1 MTIETTQYL
10 KLKSSDAQKLGRN
23 GGSIRYLILTDTDRQ
38 LLYVSII
45 ANDSGGYFSNEIASF
60 DGIEACMPA
69 DHTQPFPAKA
79 LIRAFV
85 SRSANQPSFC
95 AALLRAEGLTAAV
108 PDKPHLHQ
116 VVGDWDDWKLAMLDL
131 PGEPYVPPVKGAQSV
146 EDADETTDGV
156 SWFNQNRHLDQVIS
170 DPQGKIESMND
181 KKLSWFNQNRHLDQ
195 VISDPQGK
203 IESMNDKKPRRH
215 FDPAVKLQMIEMVR
229 NQGLSVAQVCSEM
242 KLSRSVLSRW
252 LNQFDQEQAG
262 RPGKG
267 IPLTAEQ
274 RRIRELEMQVR
285 QLQSDNALLK
295 KASAFFARELQ

>member
-69 DHTQPFPAKA
+69 DHTQPFPAKV
-79 LIRAFV
+79 LIQAFI

-95 AALLRAEGLTAAV
+95 AALLRAEGLTTAAV
-108 PDKPHLHQ
+108 DKPHLHQ

-156 SWFNQNRHLDQVIS
+156 
-170 DPQGKIESMND
+170 
-181 KKLSWFNQNRHLDQ
+181 SWFNQNRHLDQ

-274 RRIRELEMQVR
+274 RRICELEMQVR

>member
-1 MTIETTQYL
+1 MSEKQVRAQYTREF
-10 KLKSSDAQKLGRN
+10 KLEAVRQVRAGQAIAVVAKVLG
-23 GGSIRYLILTDTDRQ
+23 IPK
-38 LLYVSII
+38 
-45 ANDSGGYFSNEIASF
+45 ASL
-60 DGIEACMPA
+60 GNM
-69 DHTQPFPAKA
+69 
-79 LIRAFV
+79 
-85 SRSANQPSFC
+85 
-95 AALLRAEGLTAAV
+95 
-108 PDKPHLHQ
+108 
-116 VVGDWDDWKLAMLDL
+116 
-131 PGEPYVPPVKGAQSV
+131 
-146 EDADETTDGV
+146 
-156 SWFNQNRHLDQVIS
+156 
-170 DPQGKIESMND
+170 
-181 KKLSWFNQNRHLDQ
+181 SWFNQNRHLDQ

-274 RRIRELEMQVR
+274 RRICELEMQVR

>member
-1 MTIETTQYL
+1 M
-10 KLKSSDAQKLGRN
+10 SSQ
-23 GGSIRYLILTDTDRQ
+23 
-38 LLYVSII
+38 
-45 ANDSGGYFSNEIASF
+45 
-60 DGIEACMPA
+60 
-69 DHTQPFPAKA
+69 
-79 LIRAFV
+79 
-85 SRSANQPSFC
+85 
-95 AALLRAEGLTAAV
+95 
-108 PDKPHLHQ
+108 
-116 VVGDWDDWKLAMLDL
+116 
-131 PGEPYVPPVKGAQSV
+131 
-146 EDADETTDGV
+146 
-156 SWFNQNRHLDQVIS
+156 
-170 DPQGKIESMND
+170 
-181 KKLSWFNQNRHLDQ
+181 LSWFNQNRHLDQ

-274 RRIRELEMQVR
+274 RRICELEMQVR

>member
-1 MTIETTQYL
+1 MSLFNKITTFA
-10 KLKSSDAQKLGRN
+10 SSSTKNLLIVIAAVAAGALGT
-23 GGSIRYLILTDTDRQ
+23 GAV
-38 LLYVSII
+38 VS
-45 ANDSGGYFSNEIASF
+45 AVVNNN
-60 DGIEACMPA
+60 
-69 DHTQPFPAKA
+69 K
-79 LIRAFV
+79 
-85 SRSANQPSFC
+85 QPSEDGKSQS
-95 AALLRAEGLTAAV
+95 AT
-108 PDKPHLHQ
+108 DSKPQ
-116 VVGDWDDWKLAMLDL
+116 DSSSTDD
-131 PGEPYVPPVKGAQSV
+131 AQSV

-156 SWFNQNRHLDQVIS
+156 
-170 DPQGKIESMND
+170 
-181 KKLSWFNQNRHLDQ
+181 SWFNQNRHLDQ

-274 RRIRELEMQVR
+274 RRICELEMQVR

>member
-1 MTIETTQYL
+1 MLE
-10 KLKSSDAQKLGRN
+10 
-23 GGSIRYLILTDTDRQ
+23 
-38 LLYVSII
+38 
-45 ANDSGGYFSNEIASF
+45 
-60 DGIEACMPA
+60 
-69 DHTQPFPAKA
+69 HTQMSERRACRLVGLSRDAWRHPPQPDAHTVRLGERIHAVAMERRRFGYRRVHDMLRTEFPGT
-79 LIRAFV
+79 
-85 SRSANQPSFC
+85 N
-95 AALLRAEGLTAAV
+95 
-108 PDKPHLHQ
+108 H
-116 VVGDWDDWKLAMLDL
+116 
-131 PGEPYVPPVKGAQSV
+131 
-146 EDADETTDGV
+146 
-156 SWFNQNRHLDQVIS
+156 
-170 DPQGKIESMND
+170 
-181 KKLSWFNQNRHLDQ
+181 KKVSWFNQNRHLDQ

>member
-1 MTIETTQYL
+1 MLEYTQMSERRACRL
-10 KLKSSDAQKLGRN
+10 VGLSRDAWRHPPQPDAHTVRLGER
-23 GGSIRYLILTDTDRQ
+23 IHAVAMERRRF
-38 LLYVSII
+38 
-45 ANDSGGYFSNEIASF
+45 GYRRVHDMLRTE
-60 DGIEACMPA
+60 
-69 DHTQPFPAKA
+69 FPGT
-79 LIRAFV
+79 
-85 SRSANQPSFC
+85 N
-95 AALLRAEGLTAAV
+95 
-108 PDKPHLHQ
+108 H
-116 VVGDWDDWKLAMLDL
+116 
-131 PGEPYVPPVKGAQSV
+131 
-146 EDADETTDGV
+146 
-156 SWFNQNRHLDQVIS
+156 
-170 DPQGKIESMND
+170 
-181 KKLSWFNQNRHLDQ
+181 KKVSWFNQNRHLDQ

-274 RRIRELEMQVR
+274 RRICELEMQVR

>member
-1 MTIETTQYL
+1 M
-10 KLKSSDAQKLGRN
+10 LG
-23 GGSIRYLILTDTDRQ
+23 GCHFTDPRLQRLQ
-38 LLYVSII
+38 LLGV
-45 ANDSGGYFSNEIASF
+45 FVAS
-60 DGIEACMPA
+60 
-69 DHTQPFPAKA
+69 
-79 LIRAFV
+79 L
-85 SRSANQPSFC
+85 
-95 AALLRAEGLTAAV
+95 
-108 PDKPHLHQ
+108 
-116 VVGDWDDWKLAMLDL
+116 VVG
-131 PGEPYVPPVKGAQSV
+131 GNGSG
-146 EDADETTDGV
+146 DGRER
-156 SWFNQNRHLDQVIS
+156 NACGGRIS
-170 DPQGKIESMND
+170 I
-181 KKLSWFNQNRHLDQ
+181 LSWFNQNRHLDQ

-274 RRIRELEMQVR
+274 RRICELEMQVR

>member
-1 MTIETTQYL
+1 
-10 KLKSSDAQKLGRN
+10 
-23 GGSIRYLILTDTDRQ
+23 
-38 LLYVSII
+38 
-45 ANDSGGYFSNEIASF
+45 
-60 DGIEACMPA
+60 
-69 DHTQPFPAKA
+69 
-79 LIRAFV
+79 
-85 SRSANQPSFC
+85 
-95 AALLRAEGLTAAV
+95 
-108 PDKPHLHQ
+108 
-116 VVGDWDDWKLAMLDL
+116 MLDL

-156 SWFNQNRHLDQVIS
+156 
-170 DPQGKIESMND
+170 
-181 KKLSWFNQNRHLDQ
+181 SWFNQNRHLDQ